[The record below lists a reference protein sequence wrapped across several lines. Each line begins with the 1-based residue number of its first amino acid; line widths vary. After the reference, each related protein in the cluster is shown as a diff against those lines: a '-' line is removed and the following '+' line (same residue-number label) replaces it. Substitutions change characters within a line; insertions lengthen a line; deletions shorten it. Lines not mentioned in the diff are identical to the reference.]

1 MDLNRTLQLVNKS
14 VRDLAAYHLVPEEV
28 PVKLNQNENP
38 YDWPADIKNELALFC
53 KERAWNRYPPFVPD
67 DLKAALASYAGV
79 GPENVLAGNGSNEM
93 LLVLFIALLN
103 RGVPLIIC
111 QPTFTVYTLLSQG
124 LGNSPISVMLK
135 PDLAFD
141 IDAII
146 ATLQKNPGCPC
157 IICSPNNPT
166 GSVLGEA
173 DCRRILGASA
183 GFVILDQAYVEF
195 GGYNAVP
202 LVAEYPNLIVARTSS
217 KAFAAA
223 GVRLGYMIGAADII
237 GQLNKIKLPYNLNFF
252 SAKVVETAVKYK
264 DRMASTITELRRSRD
279 DLAAFLKTLPFDKVY
294 PSEANF
300 ILVRCKDKQGLFDGL
315 KERGILV
322 RDVSHYPMLADC
334 LRISVGSLDEN
345 RQLKDALSD
354 ILKG

>member
-1 MDLNRTLQLVNKS
+1 
-14 VRDLAAYHLVPEEV
+14 
-28 PVKLNQNENP
+28 
-38 YDWPADIKNELALFC
+38 
-53 KERAWNRYPPFVPD
+53 
-67 DLKAALASYAGV
+67 
-79 GPENVLAGNGSNEM
+79 
-93 LLVLFIALLN
+93 
-103 RGVPLIIC
+103 
-111 QPTFTVYTLLSQG
+111 
-124 LGNSPISVMLK
+124 MLK
-135 PDLAFD
+135 PDFSFD
-141 IDAII
+141 TDAIV
-146 ATLQKNPGCPC
+146 AAVRKNPGSPC
-157 IICSPNNPT
+157 LLCSPNNPT
-166 GSVLGEA
+166 GSVLREA
-173 DCRRILGASA
+173 DIRRILEASS